1 MTSMFSKLVEL
12 SLILRNHS
20 SSTDISLEK
29 MKLILRTLHR
39 IKHGCKRDLCIR
51 KLGKLYQNVKLLFN
65 YSLFI
70 LDKLV
75 VDAIK
80 L

>member
-29 MKLILRTLHR
+29 MKLILRTLDR
-39 IKHGCKRDLCIR
+39 IKHGYNRDLCIR
-51 KLGKLYQNVKLLFN
+51 DLGKLYYFLFN
-65 YSLFI
+65 
-70 LDKLV
+70 
-75 VDAIK
+75 
-80 L
+80 